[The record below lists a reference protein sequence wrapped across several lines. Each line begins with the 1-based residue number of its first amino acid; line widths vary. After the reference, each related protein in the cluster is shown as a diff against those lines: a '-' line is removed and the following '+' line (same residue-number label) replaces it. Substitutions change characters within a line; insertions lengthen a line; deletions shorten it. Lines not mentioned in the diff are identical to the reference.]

1 MNNPD
6 AGADYDLINK
16 CIVERMMPVL
26 KMIDDHFDELDKK
39 TDQALGLSTAIVT
52 SMNDA
57 VMGNKKDQFSSLL
70 SSKFGDDLGPIDQF
84 YSDTM
89 GGKFSDSLVD
99 ELLSN
104 EPENPEEYISSRIGE
119 ARGKYGKYL
128 GGGAPEM
135 PHEVAAEGAE
145 EEEAA
150 AHLKGEAEPA
160 VAVKVESKPKK
171 VTSKDMADMLGVRL
185 NPK

>member
-1 MNNPD
+1 MDNPD

-70 SSKFGDDLGPIDQF
+70 SSKFGNDLGPIDQF

-128 GGGAPEM
+128 GALDEGPDEGPDESPEAPEA
-135 PHEVAAEGAE
+135 PEG
-145 EEEAA
+145 
-150 AHLKGEAEPA
+150 EPAA
-160 VAVKVESKPKK
+160 VAVKVEKGPKK
-171 VTSKDMADMLGVRL
+171 VTSRDMADMLGVKL